1 MKKNISLLLTLFLCV
16 ATLSAQQV
24 DTITI
29 HSKMGHD
36 LKNVIILPESYTH
49 SDTRYPVVYLL
60 HGCGDNYSAWLKIKP
75 ELPQIASLYNFI
87 IVCPDG
93 KINSWYWNSPRNKD
107 MQFEDYISDEVIRY
121 VDSHFRT
128 IPDRKARAISGLSMG
143 VINLIPSLNDGD
155 LAIIIDCG
163 VDDFFLEVNR
173 RTHQALLTRN
183 IKHDYIERPGG
194 HNHAYWNNSIDYQL
208 LFFHKYFS
216 RSQENKS
223 KTN

>member
-1 MKKNISLLLTLFLCV
+1 
-16 ATLSAQQV
+16 
-24 DTITI
+24 
-29 HSKMGHD
+29 
-36 LKNVIILPESYTH
+36 
-49 SDTRYPVVYLL
+49 
-60 HGCGDNYSAWLKIKP
+60 
-75 ELPQIASLYNFI
+75 
-87 IVCPDG
+87 
-93 KINSWYWNSPRNKD
+93 

-128 IPDRKARAISGLSMG
+128 IP
-143 VINLIPSLNDGD
+143 LNDGD

>member
-1 MKKNISLLLTLFLCV
+1 MKKDISLLLTLFLCV

-107 MQFEDYISDEVIRY
+107 MQFEDYKIG
-121 VDSHFRT
+121 
-128 IPDRKARAISGLSMG
+128 RAH
-143 VINLIPSLNDGD
+143 V
-155 LAIIIDCG
+155 
-163 VDDFFLEVNR
+163 
-173 RTHQALLTRN
+173 
-183 IKHDYIERPGG
+183 
-194 HNHAYWNNSIDYQL
+194 
-208 LFFHKYFS
+208 
-216 RSQENKS
+216 
-223 KTN
+223 

>member
-121 VDSHFRT
+121 VDSTSAPYPIARQEPF
-128 IPDRKARAISGLSMG
+128 PDSVWEVME
-143 VINLIPSLNDGD
+143 P
-155 LAIIIDCG
+155 CG
-163 VDDFFLEVNR
+163 MQSV
-173 RTHQALLTRN
+173 TAT
-183 IKHDYIERPGG
+183 
-194 HNHAYWNNSIDYQL
+194 
-208 LFFHKYFS
+208 FS
-216 RSQENKS
+216 EP
-223 KTN
+223 

>member
-107 MQFEDYISDEVIRY
+107 MQFEGK
-121 VDSHFRT
+121 SHFRT
-128 IPDRKARAISGLSMG
+128 QYGRSWSH
-143 VINLIPSLNDGD
+143 VECNPSPRR
-155 LAIIIDCG
+155 
-163 VDDFFLEVNR
+163 FRSRRQHQRRSRYPPFPYELEN
-173 RTHQALLTRN
+173 
-183 IKHDYIERPGG
+183 ERPVGR
-194 HNHAYWNNSIDYQL
+194 I
-208 LFFHKYFS
+208 
-216 RSQENKS
+216 RSQ
-223 KTN
+223 